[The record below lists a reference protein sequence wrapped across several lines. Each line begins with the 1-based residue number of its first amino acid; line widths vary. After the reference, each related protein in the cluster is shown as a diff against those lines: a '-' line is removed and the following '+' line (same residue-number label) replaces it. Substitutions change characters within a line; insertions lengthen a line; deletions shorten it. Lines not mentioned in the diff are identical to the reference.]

1 MAILSVAASASS
13 VSGSR
18 RRLRVGAGSL
28 CLVLAAVLCA
38 ATMPTSAAA
47 STADVEQ
54 KWTAAVND
62 MVFED
67 GYDAYAYE
75 GTAAPV
81 ALSDSN
87 VSAAGLPQSYSLAK
101 LGFVTKAKKQAPWG
115 DCWCFATVAAAES
128 SILSK
133 AAQNGVD
140 VGDLDLSERA
150 LINFVYS
157 KNGVPASVAGSTQ
170 AGEGTYGAANSGY
183 FDAGGKVS
191 YCMTLFSAGIGL
203 VPESQAPYKNNEAVI
218 VCEVTPEGA
227 SEVQTKYWTQSEIDA
242 YAAEHPADKIVRKS
256 WAGPVRDDDGAV
268 VKYYDW
274 SIDDSLW
281 DVKGYALND
290 ANVLPAVRVEATEST
305 PELTDANT
313 VVAMKKELMAGH
325 GIATAYH
332 LDESNSD
339 SNKVSKFFDRNTW
352 SHYTWSDDTSNHYVT
367 IVGWDDTYSKGNFK
381 NNAGKTPEGDGAWL
395 VKQSSGSE
403 EDESDFQNTGAWGIL
418 DENGKHTGYFWLSYY
433 DRSIRK
439 CYSFDFDLT
448 NYGGSGLSYT
458 DQYDY
463 LPQEDVIVASS
474 KTPVSSANV
483 FTAQGDMAL
492 RTLACATY
500 KQNTTV
506 TYQVYLLDSEAAT
519 PTDPEHAKLVCT
531 AEGTYA
537 YGGYHRVT
545 LDEGD
550 WVAMRKGQRYAV
562 VTTQRCDDNGLWYQ
576 GAAMNNGRRI
586 SVRAKLN
593 AGESWTGTTA
603 GSVSEAT
610 SATSWTD
617 WTAVAA
623 GVHGTDFSGEW
634 AVDNAS
640 IKGISEAR
648 SWASVEELAK
658 LKQALAQARAK
669 LDAAKTSIDGSD
681 VASSAT
687 WITQAEREDL
697 EAKIAA
703 AERLLARAGDFE
715 DALANT
721 TPSSDEVIAS
731 IASVAFD
738 AAQGSKTESPKADAS
753 AKKDEAQAPE
763 GKGSRGQ
770 TKSSIPAT
778 GDAVN
783 IQMAAALIAGAFA
796 LIAAAVINRSARRS

>member
-1 MAILSVAASASS
+1 M
-13 VSGSR
+13 
-18 RRLRVGAGSL
+18 
-28 CLVLAAVLCA
+28 
-38 ATMPTSAAA
+38 
-47 STADVEQ
+47 
-54 KWTAAVND
+54 VNGP
-62 MVFED
+62 FLED
-67 GYDAYAYE
+67 GYDVYSYE
-75 GTAAPV
+75 GTTAPV

-87 VSAAGLPQSYSLAK
+87 VSTAGLPQSYSLAK

-133 AAQNGVD
+133 AAQNAVD

-150 LINFVYS
+150 LINFVYA
-157 KNGVPASVAGSTQ
+157 KDGVPASVAGDAQ
-170 AGEGTYGAANSGY
+170 AGEGTYGRTDSRY
-183 FDAGGKVS
+183 FDEGGKVS

-218 VCEVTPEGA
+218 VCEVTPEG
-227 SEVQTKYWTQSEIDA
+227 STDTQTKYWTQSEIDA

-256 WAGPVRDDDGAV
+256 WAGPVRNEDDEV
-268 VKYYDW
+268 IKRYDW
-274 SIDDSLW
+274 SVDDALW
-281 DVKGYALND
+281 SVKTYTLND
-290 ANVLPAVRVEATEST
+290 ANVLPAVRIEATEKTS
-305 PELTDANT
+305 ELTDASAVT
-313 VVAMKKELMAGH
+313 AMKKELMAGH

-332 LDESNSD
+332 LDETSSD

-367 IVGWDDTYSKGNFK
+367 IVGWDDTYSKSNFK
-381 NNAGKTPEGDGAWL
+381 NSAGKLPEGDGAWL

-403 EDESDFQNTGAWGIL
+403 ADESDFQNTGAWGIL

-448 NYGGSGLSYT
+448 NYGGTGQSYT

-463 LPQEDVIVASS
+463 LPQENVVVASS
-474 KTPVSSANV
+474 KTPVSSANI

-492 RTLACATY
+492 RTLGCATY
-500 KQNTTV
+500 KQNATV
-506 TYQVYLLDSEAAT
+506 TYQVYLLDDEATT

-531 AEGTYA
+531 VQGAYA

-562 VTTQRCDDNGLWYQ
+562 VTTQRCDDDGLWYQ
-576 GAAMNNGRRI
+576 GAVMNNGRRI

-593 AGESWTGTTA
+593 AGESWTGSSA
-603 GSVSEAT
+603 GSASEA
-610 SATSWTD
+610 SAATTWTD

-623 GVHGTDFSGEW
+623 GVRGTDFSGEW

-658 LKQALAQARAK
+658 LKQAIADARAK
-669 LDAAKTSIDGSD
+669 LDVAKTSADGSD
-681 VASSAT
+681 IATSAT
-687 WITQAEREDL
+687 WLTQEERDAL

-703 AERLLARAGDFE
+703 AEKLLARAGDFE
-715 DALANT
+715 NVLANT
-721 TPSSDEVIAS
+721 TPSSDEVSAS

-738 AAQGSKTESPKADAS
+738 ASYGSKAASSKDGGAADKNRAPAS
-753 AKKDEAQAPE
+753 ANKKPVAHSTAF
-763 GKGSRGQ
+763 
-770 TKSSIPAT
+770 IPAT
-778 GDAVN
+778 GDAASAR
-783 IQMAAALIAGAFA
+783 AAVVLVASLALIT
-796 LIAAAVINRSARRS
+796 IAIVRNRSIRRS